1 MGVQYLHACNARQ
14 QGVKSLRGR
23 VQCVGEG
30 RASSLFEGIAL
41 ADLRLWGG
49 LAAMGAAG
57 LAVEAAPALISAS

>member
-1 MGVQYLHACNARQ
+1 M
-14 QGVKSLRGR
+14 RGR